1 MKVIHF
7 TIPVVQDN
15 AILVEAVVL
24 PHFYNHLHR
33 HNEVQITWVMEGT
46 GTLIVGNYMKPFKAG
61 EVYIIGANQP
71 HIFKNDKAYFK
82 KTSKQEVRAITI
94 FFNPEF
100 LMSTLLQLPETK
112 VIKRFMEKAVNGLQV
127 PAKKVG
133 FITGEIA
140 HLNSVN
146 EGYKLAAFL
155 RLMQMLAEIRNWSP
169 LATVSLANT
178 FTDNEGLRMNNIYQY
193 SMANYPASIKLKQV
207 ADIAFLSPQ
216 AFCRYFKKH
225 TRKTY
230 FDFLNEVRVNEA
242 CKKMIANGDAS
253 IVELA
258 QQNGFKSSS
267 NFCRV
272 FKKVIGLSPLQYVK
286 SYQEGV
292 LDR

>member
-1 MKVIHF
+1 MKVIQF
-7 TIPVVQDN
+7 TIPVVRDN
-15 AILVEAVVL
+15 AILVEVEVL

-71 HIFKNDKAYFK
+71 HILKNDKTYFK
-82 KTSKQEVRAITI
+82 KTSKQKVRAITI
-94 FFNPEF
+94 FFNPEV
-100 LMSTLLQLPETK
+100 LMRTVLQLPETK
-112 VIKRFMEKAVNGLQV
+112 AIKKFLEKAMNGLQV
-127 PAKKVG
+127 PAGKVHV
-133 FITGEIA
+133 ITGEIA
-140 HLNSVN
+140 YLNSVK
-146 EGYKLAAFL
+146 EGYKLATFL
-155 RLMQMLAEIRNWSP
+155 RLMQMLAEIKNLSP
-169 LATVSLANT
+169 LATASLTTT
-178 FTDNEGLRMNNIYQY
+178 FTDIEGLRMNNIYQY
-193 SMANYPASIKLKQV
+193 TMANYAEPIKLKQV

-242 CKKMIANGDAS
+242 CKKMITNGDAS

-258 QQNGFKSSS
+258 QKSGFKSAS

-272 FKKVIGLSPLQYVK
+272 FKKITKISPLQYAK
-286 SYQEGV
+286 NYQEGV
-292 LDR
+292 LGK